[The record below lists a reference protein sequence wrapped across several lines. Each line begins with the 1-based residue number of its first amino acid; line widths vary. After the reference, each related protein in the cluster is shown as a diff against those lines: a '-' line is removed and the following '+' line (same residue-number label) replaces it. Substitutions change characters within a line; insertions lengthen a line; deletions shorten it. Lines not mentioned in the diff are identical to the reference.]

1 LAKKLVLAA
10 VAVLAITTG
19 ALAVSV
25 GELVKNCGDDSKAY
39 CEGVGYG
46 DAMTECLV
54 QHRAELQLQC
64 KLIVDRI
71 EGGEKVSL
79 F

>member
-1 LAKKLVLAA
+1 MKRPIVAA
-10 VAVLAITTG
+10 ILFAALTTS
-19 ALAVSV
+19 AMAVSV
-25 GELVKNCGDDSKAY
+25 GELAGKCGDDAKAY

-54 QHRAELQLQC
+54 KHRAKLQTEC
-64 KLIVDRI
+64 GVIVDRI
-71 EGGEKVSL
+71 KNGESVTL

>member
-1 LAKKLVLAA
+1 MRTKLVLATIA
-10 VAVLAITTG
+10 VAAFTTG

-25 GELVKNCGDDSKAY
+25 GEIANKCGEDAKAF
-39 CEGVGYG
+39 CKGVGYG
-46 DAMTECLV
+46 DAMTECLAT
-54 QHRAELQLQC
+54 HRTELQPQC

-71 EGGEKVSL
+71 QGGERVSL